1 LQDFVLVRLRS
12 GAHQKEAHDFYKRIG
27 YENIKSCS
35 ALNFEVTRGERQTG
49 NIGKRKRLEK
59 EVFTYRVTKNNT
71 VFIDY
76 NGRQVT
82 TLKGKEAEK
91 ILNKIN
97 HEVQLI
103 LAKVTGNFK
112 RGNEKDATKTKKNG
126 N

>member
-1 LQDFVLVRLRS
+1 M
-12 GAHQKEAHDFYKRIG
+12 
-27 YENIKSCS
+27 
-35 ALNFEVTRGERQTG
+35 G
-49 NIGKRKRLEK
+49 NIDKRKRLEK

-76 NGRQVT
+76 HGSQVT

-91 ILNKIN
+91 ILKKIN
-97 HEVQLI
+97 QAPSDHEVQLI

-112 RGNEKDATKTKKNG
+112 RGNEKDTTKIKKNG